1 MKIKI
6 HKLKQITLF
15 KVQISKGRK
24 NRFHKNQKTINGPTR
39 TLSWHGTTHNFYAR
53 RFTPV
58 SAHVWISW
66 CLCAPK
72 VTLNV
77 GRGKKTHKTELSTK
91 ASPFR
96 SAVKK
101 ENFQTMEKIR
111 SDFRGL
117 E

>member
-1 MKIKI
+1 MAQPE
-6 HKLKQITLF
+6 HWADT
-15 KVQISKGRK
+15 VR
-24 NRFHKNQKTINGPTR
+24 RTIFMPDV
-39 TLSWHGTTHNFYAR
+39 LLPCQLMF
-53 RFTPV
+53 
-58 SAHVWISW
+58 
-66 CLCAPK
+66 
-72 VTLNV
+72 NV